1 MTTTRGATAG
11 AGVVLCAAL
20 AALAGCAQDRSPA
33 GSDAAA
39 DCAVPI
45 DFEGRTYV
53 WAPSQDH
60 YVEPGPEL
68 GSGTLGTCFDGDHTE
83 LDPSTRVVFAMPD
96 VSPEQAV
103 VLTDGSGGHGQ
114 VYRVEDPPE
123 GGWDPDLH
131 VWLERAGVRIE

>member
-1 MTTTRGATAG
+1 MTTTRTATAS

-20 AALAGCAQDRSPA
+20 AALAGCAEGGPQGAD
-33 GSDAAA
+33 GAA

-68 GSGTLGTCFDGDHTE
+68 GAGTLGTCFDGDETE
-83 LDPSTRVVFAMPD
+83 LDPSLRVVFAMPE
-96 VSPEQAV
+96 VAAEQAI

>member
-1 MTTTRGATAG
+1 MTATRVATAG
-11 AGVVLCAAL
+11 AVLCAA
-20 AALAGCAQDRSPA
+20 AALVGCADGRSQ
-33 GSDAAA
+33 A
-39 DCAVPI
+39 DSGEDCSVPI
-45 DFEGRTYV
+45 VFEGRTYV

-68 GSGTLGTCFDGDHTE
+68 GSGTLGACFDGDETE
-83 LDPSTRVVFAMPD
+83 LDPSARVVFAMPE
-96 VSPEQAV
+96 VSAEQAI

-114 VYRVEDPPE
+114 VYRVADPPE